1 MLFSLFVCFLKLL
14 RRLEGELG
22 EDWRILGDFSSLPRR
37 TRHALKP
44 KKEETKN
51 ILDTSH
57 QDETEGTFGRE
68 PVQLMKRS
76 VVCKEE
82 LLPATRNSNWQSK
95 SKPGEEV
102 KRENYLPPSSSIAF
116 LEKLLKD
123 RRSEGKART
132 VTFGE

>member
-1 MLFSLFVCFLKLL
+1 MLFLPFVYFLKLL

-22 EDWRILGDFSSLPRR
+22 EDWRILGDVSSLPRR

-57 QDETEGTFGRE
+57 QDETEGKFGME

-82 LLPATRNSNWQSK
+82 LLPTTRKSNWQSN
-95 SKPGEEV
+95 SKPGGEEGY
-102 KRENYLPPSSSIAF
+102 NCAL
-116 LEKLLKD
+116 
-123 RRSEGKART
+123 
-132 VTFGE
+132 